1 MKKAIGLVF
10 VIAMTAVLMMG
21 CGGASDKNNKS
32 ITQTT
37 TQTAAEN
44 KKAAADVNNDGYIIM
59 VTDPDAAPVKGA
71 LVQFCS
77 DSMCM
82 MGKTDD
88 TGCAVFKVEPGKYTV
103 HILKAEG
110 YVVPKEEEF
119 AVPEEYGVVNITL
132 QKK

>member
-10 VIAMTAVLMMG
+10 VIAMAAVLMMG

-37 TQTAAEN
+37 TQTTAEN

-110 YVVPKEEEF
+110 YAVPKEEEF